1 MEKSSFMLHR
11 QSICA
16 GRVLTGLIALAIVTS
31 GPASGQGSGGASGDI
46 QLDSLLNLTVSSVSK
61 YAQTTSEAPSSVT
74 VITAEE
80 IRLFGFRTIED
91 VLKTVPG
98 FYVSNDHDYG
108 YVGVRGFGRPG
119 DYNSR
124 LLLLVNGVVTND
136 PVFGS
141 AYTGTEFAFN
151 LASVERIEI
160 VRGPASAVYGTGA
173 MFGVVNLIL
182 RNGVNFEGA
191 HVSAE
196 AGNAGLGRGGVTWGE
211 NWGTDWSV
219 MVSAQAERT
228 RGEDF
233 YFKEFDSPQT
243 NDGMARGLDGDQS
256 ASVLGQLRYKG
267 FSMSAGVSSRT
278 KDVPTAPYGVVFND
292 PRTQTVDE
300 MQFLS
305 LGAETALSS
314 TSTLNVRLYQSGVD
328 YHGQYPYDI
337 LNYDASSGRV
347 LGAEVLLHWDFPIGA
362 RLTTGAEFRRITRA
376 RYSSWTDAAVYSS
389 RDVPSSV
396 YSGFAEGELQLV
408 EPIRVVAGL
417 RFDQY
422 TEYGGSLS
430 PRLALVCTPSGTTTL
445 KVIYGAAHRVP
456 NFYEAHYDDP
466 LGGIKSNNLLLPERM
481 QTVEA
486 DCDQRITSVL
496 SASVSLYRYWMNN
509 LIDQSLDPVDSL
521 NYFLNLGSVRA
532 TGVESA
538 LLAVTKSGLRAR
550 LSYCY
555 NNSEDLATETT
566 LTNSPAHIFRLIVGG
581 PLTSWLTG
589 SGFIMH
595 ESPRLTLK
603 GPWTPGYWSVDVTA
617 TVSPLPAP
625 VRFEII
631 IRNLFDTP
639 YFLPGGPE
647 LQQTSII
654 GSGRLWS
661 VGASLDF

>member
-1 MEKSSFMLHR
+1 MVRRASMWL
-11 QSICA
+11 
-16 GRVLTGLIALAIVTS
+16 GRALTGPLALGVLTSGL
-31 GPASGQGSGGASGDI
+31 ASGQESGGASGDS

-91 VLKTVPG
+91 VLRTVQG

-141 AYTGTEFAFN
+141 AYVGTEFAFN

-160 VRGPASAVYGTGA
+160 VRGPASAVYGAGA
-173 MFGVVNLIL
+173 MFGGVNLIL
-182 RNGVNFEGA
+182 RNGENFDGTRASVETGNVGLARGA
-191 HVSAE
+191 A
-196 AGNAGLGRGGVTWGE
+196 TWGT
-211 NWGTDWSV
+211 NWGNGWSL
-219 MVSAQAERT
+219 MVSGQAERT

-233 YFKEFDSPQT
+233 YFKEFDSPET
-243 NDGMARGLDGDQS
+243 NGGIARGLDGDRS
-256 ASVLGQLRYKG
+256 AGLLGQLNYKG
-267 FSMSAGVSSRT
+267 LSMLAGVSSRT
-278 KDVPTAPYGVVFND
+278 KDVPTAPFGVVFND
-292 PRTQTVDE
+292 PRTQTVDA

-314 TSTLNVRLYQSGVD
+314 TSTLNVRVYQTGID

-362 RLTTGAEFRRITRA
+362 RLTTGAEFRGVTRA
-376 RYSSWTDAAVYSS
+376 RYSSWSDAAVYSN

-396 YSGFAEGELQLV
+396 YSGFAEGELQV
-408 EPIRVVAGL
+408 FEPVSVVGGL
-417 RFDQY
+417 RFDHY
-422 TEYGGSLS
+422 SEYGGTLS
-430 PRLALVCTPSGTTTL
+430 PRIALVGTPSRTTTL
-445 KVIYGAAHRVP
+445 KVMYGEAYRVP

-466 LGGIKSNNLLLPERM
+466 LGGIKSNPLLLPERM

-486 DCDQRITSVL
+486 VCDQRFTSAL
-496 SASVSLYRYWMNN
+496 SASVSVYRYSMRN
-509 LIDQSLDPVDSL
+509 LIDQTLDPVDSL
-521 NYFLNLGSVRA
+521 SYFRNLGAVRV

-538 LLAVTKSGLRAR
+538 LLAVTKSGVRAR

-555 NNSEDLATETT
+555 NSSEDLATGTT
-566 LTNSPAHIFRLIVGG
+566 LTNSPAHILRLIVGG
-581 PLTSWLTG
+581 PLTPWLSG

-603 GPWTPGYWSVDVTA
+603 GPWTPGYWTVDVTA
-617 TVSPLPAP
+617 TLAPFPAP

-631 IRNLFDTP
+631 ARNLFDTP
-639 YFLPGGPE
+639 YFLPGGAE
-647 LQQTSII
+647 LQQSSLIQT
-654 GSGRLWS
+654 GRLWS
-661 VGASLDF
+661 AGVSVDF